1 MIIGKLKKKIFGND
15 GESISFYERKS
26 YYKIFKNDEDLK
38 KENKNKNMEN
48 V

>member
-1 MIIGKLKKKIFGND
+1 MIIGKFKKNFFGND

-26 YYKIFKNDEDLK
+26 YHRKNDEDLK